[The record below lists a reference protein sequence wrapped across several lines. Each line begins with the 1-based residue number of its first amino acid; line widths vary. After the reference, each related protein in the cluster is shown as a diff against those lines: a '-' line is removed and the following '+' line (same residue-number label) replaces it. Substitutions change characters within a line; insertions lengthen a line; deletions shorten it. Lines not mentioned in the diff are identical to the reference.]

1 MGRTGLYVLRKSRSG
16 ISRGRKK
23 GNPKKKPEVIREPVS
38 PPNTDVSPETK
49 GHEGHK
55 IGIFDRNKRC
65 FTCRT
70 VISYIKR

>member
-1 MGRTGLYVLRKSRSG
+1 MGRTGLYVYRGPKLGIPRGGKKRS
-16 ISRGRKK
+16 S
-23 GNPKKKPEVIREPVS
+23 KKKSEAIRELVS
-38 PPNTDVSPETK
+38 LPNVDVSPEVK